1 MERNGIKHI
10 CSNPY
15 HPSTNGL
22 AERAVQTFK
31 QSLRQIQGTSI
42 KEKLNMFLFK
52 YRITPHT
59 VTGVAPAELLMG
71 RRLRSRLDLL
81 KPNLTETVQSK
92 QLKQKLSRDNEKS
105 FRKFSEGDP
114 VYIEDFSHAK
124 SKWVSGTIQK
134 PTGPVSYSVILS
146 DGKIVRRHVDNI
158 KARYNA
164 TTNGTNGSEFDLAF
178 QSEPEPTENTQ
189 HSSIPDQLT
198 TSDDTTETTTMS
210 TSRPSRIR
218 KPPARYDDFVATD
231 EASELE
237 EEEM

>member
-1 MERNGIKHI
+1 M
-10 CSNPY
+10 
-15 HPSTNGL
+15 
-22 AERAVQTFK
+22 
-31 QSLRQIQGTSI
+31 
-42 KEKLNMFLFK
+42 
-52 YRITPHT
+52 
-59 VTGVAPAELLMG
+59 
-71 RRLRSRLDLL
+71 

-124 SKWVSGTIQK
+124 SKWVSGAIQK
-134 PTGPVSYSVILS
+134 STGPVSYSVILS

-164 TTNGTNGSEFDLAF
+164 TTNETNGSEFDLAF

-198 TSDDTTETTTMS
+198 TLDDTTETTTMS
-210 TSRPSRIR
+210 TSRPSRINLLLDMMNLLLLMKPQNLKRR
-218 KPPARYDDFVATD
+218 KCSNVTMNRLYYLMSVDVIVWLYDVIK
-231 EASELE
+231 
-237 EEEM
+237 